1 MKEKKVQQPSENILP
16 LPSELKEK
24 RIVLTKTIAV
34 LPFVNISASAENEYF
49 SDGITEEIINALAK
63 ISNLKVVSRTSS
75 FFFKN
80 KNIPVKQIGKELNAS
95 VILEG
100 SVRLSGD
107 TIRITAQLIQAK
119 EDFHFWSETWD
130 RKLENIF
137 EIQDEISLLIA
148 DKLRE
153 NFGHFEIQDRL
164 VDKQT
169 ENIDAYEFSLKA
181 KYHSNKWNP
190 DDKRIA
196 ISLYEQALELDPNHT
211 ESYLGLAECYG
222 FMAAT
227 GFMPA
232 LEAWQKSAELTNKA
246 LLLNDQLPGVHYQLA
261 QLAFFTAC
269 DYTESFNQTSKAIE
283 LKPNYVE
290 AQQFMS
296 FLYIIA
302 GNKEKALEHLQISL
316 SINPLSQE
324 THFFSAYFH
333 YMVEDYSGALEKLN
347 KCLEYNPKN
356 TPAHSVKCYCLLK
369 MSRWQEVIDYFEN
382 MPEGMLVE
390 GDKLGFTTIA
400 YAVKKDPKNMA
411 RCLQALLEF
420 VKGPEGYR
428 AHAYLFFTYAVGGEI
443 DKAFEW
449 IRESIAT
456 KSSFLLFNFA
466 DPLVN
471 SIKADPRYV
480 AFHKI
485 IYQSEALVIL
495 NRKKKEL
502 MEPDAVASCI
512 ARLQQHMQ
520 DESPYLDPELSLRT
534 LAKQLPLHPNQ
545 LSWLLNESIGKNFNE
560 YINHYRIEAFKKL
573 SNDPK
578 NKQITLIGL
587 AYDSGFNSKTVF
599 NTYFKKETGLTPK
612 EYLKLQ

>member
-1 MKEKKVQQPSENILP
+1 MKEKKVQQLSANILP
-16 LPSELKEK
+16 L
-24 RIVLTKTIAV
+24 LTKTIAV
-34 LPFVNISASAENEYF
+34 LPFVNISNSAENEYF

-107 TIRITAQLIQAK
+107 TIRITAQLIQAE

-153 NFGHFEIQDRL
+153 NFGHFEIQDHL

-227 GFMPA
+227 GFIPA
-232 LEAWQKSAELTNKA
+232 VEAWQKSAELTNKA
-246 LLLNDQLPGVHYQLA
+246 LMLNEKVPGVHYQLA
-261 QLAFFTAC
+261 QLAFFTSC
-269 DYTESFNQTSKAIE
+269 DYTESFNQTLKAIE

-316 SINPLSQE
+316 SIDPLSQE

-347 KCLEYNPKN
+347 RCLEYNPKN
-356 TPAHSVKCYCLLK
+356 IPAHSVKCYCLLK
-369 MSRWQEVIDYFEN
+369 MGRWQEVIDYFER
-382 MPEGMLVE
+382 MPVGTVVE

-400 YAVKKDPKNMA
+400 YAVKKDPENMA

-428 AHAYLFFTYAVGGEI
+428 AHAYLFFTYAVSGKH
-443 DKAFEW
+443 DKALEW
-449 IRESIAT
+449 IRESLVT
-456 KSSFLLFNFA
+456 RSSFLLFNFA

-471 SIKADPRYV
+471 SIKPDPRYV

-495 NRKKKEL
+495 SRKKKEL

-520 DESPYLDPELSLRT
+520 DERPYLDPELSLRT
-534 LAKQLPLHPNQ
+534 LSKQLPLHPNQ
-545 LSWLLNESIGKNFNE
+545 PLS
-560 YINHYRIEAFKKL
+560 
-573 SNDPK
+573 
-578 NKQITLIGL
+578 
-587 AYDSGFNSKTVF
+587 V
-599 NTYFKKETGLTPK
+599 
-612 EYLKLQ
+612 

>member
-1 MKEKKVQQPSENILP
+1 MVLYEGEKVQQLSVNILP
-16 LPSELKEK
+16 L
-24 RIVLTKTIAV
+24 LTKTIAV
-34 LPFVNISASAENEYF
+34 LPFVNISNSAENEYF

-232 LEAWQKSAELTNKA
+232 VEAWQKSAELTNKA
-246 LLLNDQLPGVHYQLA
+246 LLLNDQLPGMYYQLA

-316 SINPLSQE
+316 SIDPLSQE

-347 KCLEYNPKN
+347 RCLEYNPKN

-369 MSRWQEVIDYFEN
+369 MSRWQEVIDYFES

-420 VKGPEGYR
+420 VKGPDGYR

-485 IYQSEALVIL
+485 IYQSEGLVIL

-560 YINHYRIEAFKKL
+560 YINHYRIETFKKL